1 MHLGTLGTPPFSGL
15 RTRVAPLW
23 ANERRPDAV
32 VLLLRAC
39 RLLCCA
45 GRQGHSTWL
54 PLPLQPCGLGAEPH
68 VGLISLTPHKSP
80 F

>member
-1 MHLGTLGTPPFSGL
+1 MHLGTLGTLPFSGL
-15 RTRVAPLW
+15 RTGVAPVW
-23 ANERRPDAV
+23 ANEPRPDAV

-39 RLLCCA
+39 RLLRCA
-45 GRQGHSTWL
+45 GRQGHSTRL
-54 PLPLQPCGLGAEPH
+54 PLPLQPCGLGAEPR